1 MLKVQQIRQL
11 RQFHHYVGVFLAPAI
26 ILFALSGAL
35 QTFRLQEEKG
45 FGGTPPGWIVWM
57 ASIHKDQARPRL
69 APVEVKKPS
78 DAEKASQPAQK
89 SGTESLATL
98 PLKIFVILLAIG
110 LIASALL
117 GVVIALN
124 NRATRLV
131 SAVLLAAGAVVP
143 LLLLA

>member
-1 MLKVQQIRQL
+1 MLKVQQIRAL
-11 RQFHHYVGVFLAPAI
+11 RQLHYYVGVFLAPAI

-45 FGGTPPGWIVWM
+45 FGGPPPGWIVWM
-57 ASIHKDQARPRL
+57 ASVHKDQAQPRA
-69 APVEVKKPS
+69 APAGVKKPS
-78 DAEKASQPAQK
+78 GEAKPSQAAQK
-89 SGTESLATL
+89 PGAERPSTL

-124 NRATRLV
+124 NRATRRV
-131 SAVLLAAGAVVP
+131 SAILLAAGAVVP